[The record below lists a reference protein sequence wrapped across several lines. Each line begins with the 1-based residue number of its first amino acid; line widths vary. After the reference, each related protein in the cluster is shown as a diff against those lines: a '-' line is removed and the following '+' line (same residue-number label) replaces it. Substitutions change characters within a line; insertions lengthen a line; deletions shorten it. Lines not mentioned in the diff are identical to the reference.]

1 MAEEEEE
8 EEEKEEKEEEE
19 EEDGST
25 KVVSTRAVFLFLLCK
40 HSITENF
47 QKQNLLEVPL
57 SSFRI
62 SFTWG
67 IYILKGVKEVINK
80 PSPHTPILPP
90 IHPMLTTQP
99 TQSFTHTPS
108 PTPYPKRRALGSK
121 ESWTLA
127 HTKNHG
133 QKRLLLLLL

>member
-1 MAEEEEE
+1 MPVAAAAAVAEEEEE

-25 KVVSTRAVFLFLLCK
+25 KVVSTRAVFLFLPCK

-67 IYILKGVKEVINK
+67 IYIL
-80 PSPHTPILPP
+80 
-90 IHPMLTTQP
+90 
-99 TQSFTHTPS
+99 
-108 PTPYPKRRALGSK
+108 
-121 ESWTLA
+121 
-127 HTKNHG
+127 
-133 QKRLLLLLL
+133 